1 MDPDNMQAHRT
12 TQRSLTRVQ
21 RWVMSTLAVTTV
33 LHMSAGLVLAAF
45 AVDDSRTDAQI
56 GLLLIAAAFGMVSI
70 AVGLLIHRQS
80 VVSPWLLLGW
90 IPTVI
95 GAWFLFGR

>member
-1 MDPDNMQAHRT
+1 MQAHRT

-21 RWVMSTLAVTTV
+21 RWVMSTLVTTTV
-33 LHMSAGLVLAAF
+33 LHMSSGLVLAAF
-45 AVDDSRTDAQI
+45 AVDEGRTDARI
-56 GLLLIAAAFGMVSI
+56 GLLVIAAAFGM
-70 AVGLLIHRQS
+70 AAFAAGLLVHRRP
-80 VVSPWLLLGW
+80 VFSPWLLLGW